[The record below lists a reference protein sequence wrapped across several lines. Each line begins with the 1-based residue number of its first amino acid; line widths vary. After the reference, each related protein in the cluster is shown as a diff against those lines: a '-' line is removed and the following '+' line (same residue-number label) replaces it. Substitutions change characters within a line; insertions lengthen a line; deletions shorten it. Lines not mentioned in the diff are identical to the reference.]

1 MDATFKP
8 ARVPWSTRP
17 GLKEMAA
24 KAGVDYDR
32 FLAGLAANRSDTE
45 LAAEFGVETEV
56 IYHLRDHFERYGIH
70 SIIGQD

>member
-1 MDATFKP
+1 MEPTFKP

-24 KAGVDYDR
+24 EAGVDYDR

-45 LAAEFGVETEV
+45 LAAELGVDSQV
-56 IYHLRDHFERYGIH
+56 IFHLRDHFERYGIH
-70 SIIGQD
+70 SITGQD